1 MTAEEIRQRIVSVQE
16 QVVREVNNN
25 LPRRIG
31 NAAVS
36 MTNQNFRDAGWRD
49 GTLKKWPTTLRQRS
63 KGKDSQYLPLHSR
76 REHLSRS
83 TQYKVTAPGEVTVSN
98 PVPYASVHNDG
109 FDGTVSVGA
118 HQRTIGRG
126 KNKGKR
132 YSVRAF
138 SRKMHIPQ
146 RKFLGR
152 SRELT
157 ERINTLVNDAIE
169 RIMKKFSNAKNL

>member
-1 MTAEEIRQRIVSVQE
+1 MNAQEIRKRIESVQE

-36 MTNQNFRDAGWRD
+36 MTNRNFRDAGWRD

-98 PVPYASVHNDG
+98 PVPYAAVHNDG
-109 FDGTVSVGA
+109 FDGTVSVGP
-118 HQRTIGRG
+118 HRRTIRKG
-126 KNKGKR
+126 KNKGKQ

-138 SRKMHIPQ
+138 SRRMHMPQ

-157 ERINTLVNDAIE
+157 ERINTLVSETVE
-169 RIMKKFSNAKNL
+169 RIMKKFSSVKE